1 MLTMLAA
8 AFSLRGLAQQ
18 SENKEQMV
26 VPLSEPG
33 KPYKLNVELVFGAIK
48 VIGYDGKDV
57 VIDAQLMEGQTRE
70 KATSGGMHRIGGSGS
85 LDISASEKNNVVR
98 IGSEG
103 IPKAMKLTIKVP
115 KNASSIKLTTV
126 NDGDIIAS
134 DISGDIEVNNT
145 NGGIKLTNVAG
156 TVVANTVNGNVVVT
170 FRSIESAPMA
180 FTTLNGNVDV
190 TFPGSLKANVKLR
203 SERGDIYTDFDVDAD
218 KSAPKASKTA
228 KDGLY
233 RINVEDWVTGRING
247 GGPQLLMKNMNGS
260 IYIRKTK

>member
-1 MLTMLAA
+1 MLTVLAA
-8 AFSLRGLAQQ
+8 AFSLRGLAQT
-18 SENKEQMV
+18 ENKEQMV

-33 KPYKLNVELVFGAIK
+33 KPYKLNVELTFGSIR

-57 VIDAQLMEGQTRE
+57 VVDAQLVEGQPKERV
-70 KATSGGMHRIGGSGS
+70 TSGGMHRIGGSGG
-85 LDISASEKNNVVR
+85 LDISATEKNNVVR
-98 IGSEG
+98 IGSDAP
-103 IPKAMKLTIKVP
+103 PKAMKLTIKVP
-115 KNASSIKLTTV
+115 KNTSSVKLSTV
-126 NDGDIIAS
+126 NDGDIVAS
-134 DISGDIEVNNT
+134 DINGDIEVT
-145 NGGIKLTNVAG
+145 NVNGAIKLTNVAG

-190 TFPGSLKANVKLR
+190 TFPASLKANVKLR

-218 KSAPKASKTA
+218 KSEPKASKTA

-233 RINVEDWVTGRING
+233 RINVEDWVSGRING

-260 IYIRKTK
+260 IYIRKAK